1 MALQIQVE
9 IDMVNPAPDVCA
21 IGIQNFGTFYYHD
34 GVSRPEI
41 GDVLY
46 LDPGLLSAVVGQSGY
61 WIYLDIDPTNP
72 SSNITVQ
79 LNDFGIIVDLFTCN
93 PDNYG
98 SFEWIGIGSDDST
111 EFCDVQPSASLW
123 YVAPNIIPTLEGI
136 ILSGSYA
143 FDNPLSAQSWAQEL
157 NNYTN
162 PGGPGA
168 NPVPPLSIPSGLAS
182 SSIFGDTTTNPY
194 LWNKNLLEWKAG
206 IPCPTQIPQQ
216 LYSITLA
223 KSVNHQDPTAAQFC
237 TDVKAEVTYYYM
249 YDQNSNLTLE
259 DIAVNNIPIYFTSSG
274 AYNGLSSAMVAT
286 NIFDDLTENDGYY
299 VWVND
304 NNGVGFQWYGFD
316 GSGAL
321 TTGNSIVAGGSCN
334 MFQRPSGYGTE
345 LITSQD
351 PFASE
356 VFYAF
361 WSCIPVVDNTLIYW
375 PMYLVSGDHLNG
387 QANHMT
393 DFIDVLNSTG
403 LNTFKNTPGTEC
415 MTYMHQIVALDINEA
430 EVLLAQVAGYDAQT
444 IQQQDQSYIG
454 IFSNNTLSLRSDC
467 DACAYLTPPGGIYG
481 FGVIEGS
488 VTPSF
493 GPNTDLEKN
502 YNLDNVSKPLL
513 RTNPK
518 LTTNVKLV
526 ANESDQIFIES
537 IDATK
542 ELSAVEYKKFELNKT
557 GSYAQDLQQFFART
571 KTTAEIMYA
580 TKREAGD
587 LSVLDSYQQQIEET
601 YQYGATANYSK
612 LHDEDFRMF
621 APIWLDVNIPKMFVI
636 FKVKNPIDTKGLSN
650 LAADKLKKIQ
660 AILANAEIV
669 KTFDLTRATAL
680 GTYIRNHVQEATF
693 PKTPLTF
700 SFEKGEKSSFNG
712 IDLDKGGFTSKAEY
726 MYEDF
731 VKQDKP
737 LIDANDFITDG
748 FKRNKLAVANIL
760 NIEFLF
766 NDPTSTDYTV
776 NRYFGLYVDAID
788 SGTGLVSFASHGR
801 LKLKDLESLTDS
813 TIPYSAIPSSKMM
826 TAAPTLGYAKLR
838 ETYFKIENNKFY
850 DEANGNLLVVDSQN
864 KIPSLLG
871 TDKKGVSVDLTRTDD
886 IGYDYVKI
894 NIAETPV
901 VNDSIAM
908 VNVKEEAYR
917 IKFIKHIANTQVV
930 IDDAHGHTITFN
942 TGASIQDALD
952 NFETAFAAPLLSFG
966 AHFNLKREA
975 NAIVITEK
983 KASLTDLKVSVQT
996 ANGNVIRISKIY
1008 TYSNIIKNRFYAA
1021 APGALAKGTFSGNKF
1036 SQDGTTSDIAIA
1048 LTAIINNAGEF
1059 KATNYLDNVYVE
1071 TNVGGYRLMQHALLV
1086 DKSNNSQFVSVENLD
1101 LQNELDL
1108 ADNVLLDWHTHYFKG
1123 GNSLQK
1129 SCIVNPETAA
1139 QIQIGDQLPT
1149 VYAGKYNKVVDI
1161 VDHVRDLKSGYKK
1174 LVLLDKSTIPSGET
1188 PLYEEAPVTMGL
1200 FSTYDIYDMNFDFY
1214 DTSNSD
1220 LKELKHETVANM
1232 AYEPYD
1238 NPQGLLTNQ
1247 IFSDNFALS
1256 PEEYFSNLQPLL
1268 KEDKVNDETLEKIY
1282 SEYDRLKENYIATNA
1297 TRSRVTPNINK
1308 WVLKDSMTVREQ
1320 PYYLNANEAFGRT
1333 NFAPD
1338 LTVENRD
1345 RLAFTHEWFYMDRLP
1360 LYFRYDMVNDSFS
1373 YVDFINNLNSSTPF
1387 EITKDLFKNTDHDYF
1402 DRYMVV
1408 DGLEVASDSSGLAS
1422 TEVGNFDITTFMK
1435 TVRQK
1440 KYSLVDGG
1448 DDLSFANT
1456 VFKGIKVFFKKRKE
1470 FQKENPSEFVKDT
1483 EFNGY
1488 RFSTLV
1494 KVNMSANSNSIEY
1507 DVIQNKKFGFVI
1519 FFITL
1524 NVSDVWSHDYINR
1537 KLLYELKHNIVQDL
1551 SGDNIYSDINLDGAL
1566 ALNITDFNG
1575 AGPFVVKGI
1584 THVDG
1589 TTTKFNT
1596 QLSIGQSKT
1605 YGRILIDLG
1614 LQSGIIYAVQV
1625 VEILSDS
1632 EITVKG
1638 IPVNVADPN
1647 DTLQTQYLTQAQLV
1661 NALYVYEE
1669 GGVDAHSK
1677 LLVNLSAGRVARML
1691 NNNDGA
1697 INYLTIEVDG
1707 TETLNQFV
1715 LNFDSGK
1722 EIIKTANLVTV
1733 EDTKKPKSYALF
1745 KGVIGY
1751 NIEQG
1756 PTYYPFLIRHSG
1768 SYTVDLRPV
1777 VTFTDLYTHFK
1788 VNRDHATLN
1797 LTERTFEEGLYK
1809 HSLSSVTAIKIAK
1822 AYYKRYNRTG
1832 TSFNVGF
1839 IQDGGSHD
1847 GNWGLVKNHFYHKV
1861 NEINPSSVTKLTA
1874 TAEDQPLYPL
1884 IGEVAI
1890 DKRDISVFRS
1900 SWDTNYYSRAL
1911 AGGRSELVPGT
1922 FDAIEER
1929 SYMASTIMKY
1939 KADYELL
1946 QFTSEYVQ
1954 TEEELDFILKNSNNT
1969 TDAVIFEDR
1978 ERVVIDFYIQDAVYK
1993 RLRDEGVLAT
2003 LARFIVPTD
2012 SIGDKTSLVDDAEDY
2027 VFKNLL
2033 GLYVIDFIRLYT
2045 RAHKEGQSTVVS
2057 SNTLA
2062 ELTSGAFSPDGAFT
2076 YKLQNLTPLNFRLI
2090 YNKRLGYSYDIRPMV
2105 KIKS

>member
-1 MALQIQVE
+1 
-9 IDMVNPAPDVCA
+9 MV
-21 IGIQNFGTFYYHD
+21 
-34 GVSRPEI
+34 
-41 GDVLY
+41 
-46 LDPGLLSAVVGQSGY
+46 
-61 WIYLDIDPTNP
+61 
-72 SSNITVQ
+72 
-79 LNDFGIIVDLFTCN
+79 
-93 PDNYG
+93 
-98 SFEWIGIGSDDST
+98 
-111 EFCDVQPSASLW
+111 
-123 YVAPNIIPTLEGI
+123 
-136 ILSGSYA
+136 
-143 FDNPLSAQSWAQEL
+143 
-157 NNYTN
+157 
-162 PGGPGA
+162 
-168 NPVPPLSIPSGLAS
+168 
-182 SSIFGDTTTNPY
+182 
-194 LWNKNLLEWKAG
+194 K
-206 IPCPTQIPQQ
+206 
-216 LYSITLA
+216 
-223 KSVNHQDPTAAQFC
+223 
-237 TDVKAEVTYYYM
+237 
-249 YDQNSNLTLE
+249 
-259 DIAVNNIPIYFTSSG
+259 
-274 AYNGLSSAMVAT
+274 T

-304 NNGVGFQWYGFD
+304 NNGVGFQWYGFNN
-316 GSGAL
+316 SAAL
-321 TTGNSIVAGGSCN
+321 TTGNSITQGGSCSAY
-334 MFQRPSGYGTE
+334 QRPSGYGTE
-345 LITSQD
+345 LISSQD
-351 PFASE
+351 PFASD

-361 WSCIPVVDNTLIYW
+361 WSCVPVVDNTLIYW
-375 PMYLVSGDHLNG
+375 PMYLVPGDHLDG
-387 QANHMT
+387 QENHMT
-393 DFIDVLNSTG
+393 DFVDVLNSTG
-403 LNTFKNTPGTEC
+403 LNTFKNHPGTEC
-415 MTYMHQIVALDINEA
+415 MTYMHKIVALDINEA
-430 EVLLAQVAGYDAQT
+430 EILLSQVAGYDPST

-454 IFSNNTLSLRSDC
+454 IFSNNTLSLRSSC
-467 DACAYLTPPGGIYG
+467 NACAYLTPPGGIYG

-518 LTTNVKLV
+518 LTTNIKLV
-526 ANESDQIFIES
+526 ANESDQIFLES

-542 ELSAVEYKKFELNKT
+542 ELSAVEYKRFELNKT
-557 GSYAQDLQQFFART
+557 GSYSQDLQQFFART
-571 KTTAEIMYA
+571 KTTNEIMYA
-580 TKREAGD
+580 TKREASD
-587 LSVLDSYQQQIEET
+587 FSVLDSYQQQIEET

-636 FKVKNPIDTKGLSN
+636 FKVKNPVDTKGLSD
-650 LAADKLKKIQ
+650 LAGDKLKTMQ
-660 AILANAEIV
+660 SILANAEIV
-669 KTFDLTRATAL
+669 KTFDLTRTTAL
-680 GTYIRNHVQEATF
+680 GTYIRNHVQDATF

-788 SGTGLVSFASHGR
+788 SGTGLVSFANGGR
-801 LKLKDLESLTDS
+801 LKLKNLESLTEP

-826 TAAPTLGYAKLR
+826 TSTPTLGYAKLR
-838 ETYFKIENNKFY
+838 DTYFKIENNKFY
-850 DEANGNLLVVDSQN
+850 DESKGNLLVVDSLN

-871 TDKKGVSVDLTRTDD
+871 TDKKGVSVDITRIDD
-886 IGYDYVKI
+886 IGYDYVKVEI
-894 NIAETPV
+894 IDTPV
-901 VNDSIAM
+901 VNDSIAL

-930 IDDAHGHTITFN
+930 IDDVHGHTITFN
-942 TGASIQDALD
+942 TGANIQDALD
-952 NFETAFAAPLLSFG
+952 NFETAFTAPLLSFG

-975 NAIVITEK
+975 DSIIITEK
-983 KASLTDLKVSVQT
+983 KASLSNLNVKVQT
-996 ANGNVIRISKIY
+996 ANGNVIKISKIY
-1008 TYSNIIKNRFYAA
+1008 TSSDVIKNKFYAA
-1021 APGALAKGTFSGNKF
+1021 APGALPKGTFSGNKF
-1036 SQDGTTSDIAIA
+1036 SQDGTVSDIAIA
-1048 LTAIINNAGEF
+1048 LTAAINSVREF
-1059 KATNYLDNVYVE
+1059 KATNYQNSIYVE
-1071 TNVGGYRLMQHALLV
+1071 ANVGGYRLMQHALLV
-1086 DKSNNSQFVSVENLD
+1086 DKSNNSQFVSAENLD
-1101 LQNELDL
+1101 LQNELEL
-1108 ADNVLLDWHTHYFKG
+1108 ADNVLLEWYTHYFKG

-1139 QIQIGDQLPT
+1139 QIQIGDMLPT
-1149 VYAGKYNKVVDI
+1149 TYAGRYNKVVDI
-1161 VDHVRDLKSGYKK
+1161 VDYVRDLKSGYKK
-1174 LVLLDKSTIPSGET
+1174 IILLDKSAIPSGET
-1188 PLYEEAPVTMGL
+1188 PIYEEAPVTMGL
-1200 FSTYDIYDMNFDFY
+1200 FSAYDIYDMNFDFY

-1220 LKELKHETVANM
+1220 LKELKYETVADRSPIPGTNPVQYKNIKGYIDYLPY
-1232 AYEPYD
+1232 AEPS
-1238 NPQGLLTNQ
+1238 GLEQNQ
-1247 IFSDNFALS
+1247 IFADSFALT

-1268 KEDKVNDETLEKIY
+1268 REDTVSDETLEKIY

-1297 TRSRVTPNINK
+1297 VRSRIIPNINK

-1338 LTVENRD
+1338 LTVEGRD
-1345 RLAFTHEWFYMDRLP
+1345 RLAFSHEWFYMDKLP
-1360 LYFRYDMVNDSFS
+1360 VYFRYDMVNDSFS

-1408 DGLEVASDSSGLAS
+1408 DGLEIASDSSNLTS
-1422 TEVGNFDITTFMK
+1422 TDMANFDMTTFMK

-1566 ALNITDFNG
+1566 ALNIADFNG
-1575 AGPFVVKGI
+1575 SGPFLVQGI
-1584 THVDG
+1584 QHTNG
-1589 TTTKFNT
+1589 TGTKFNT
-1596 QLSIGQSKT
+1596 QLSIGQNKT

-1614 LQSGIIYAVQV
+1614 LQSGAIYAVQV

-1632 EITVKG
+1632 EIKVKG
-1638 IPVNVADPN
+1638 VPVNVADPN
-1647 DTLQTQYLTQAQLV
+1647 DFLQTQYLTQAQLV
-1661 NALYVYEE
+1661 NAAYVYEE
-1669 GGVDAHSK
+1669 GGVDAHTK
-1677 LLVNLSAGRVARML
+1677 LLVNLSAGTVARML
-1691 NNNDGA
+1691 NSNDSK
-1697 INYLTIEVDG
+1697 INYVTVGTDG

-1715 LNFDSGK
+1715 INFDSGK
-1722 EIIKTANLVTV
+1722 EIIKTANLITV

-1768 SYTVDLRPV
+1768 NYTVDLRPV

-1797 LTERTFEEGLYK
+1797 LTERTFEEALYK

-1832 TSFNVGF
+1832 ISFNVGF
-1839 IQDGGSHD
+1839 IQDGGRHD
-1847 GNWGLVKNHFYHKV
+1847 GDWGLVKNHFYHKV

-1874 TAEDQPLYPL
+1874 TAEDQPVYPL

-1890 DKRDISVFRS
+1890 DKRDINVFRS

-1911 AGGRSELVPGT
+1911 AGGRKELVPGT

-1946 QFTSEYVQ
+1946 QFTSQYVE
-1954 TEEELDFILKNSNNT
+1954 TEEELDLILKNSNNT
-1969 TDAVIFEDR
+1969 TDVVIFEDR
-1978 ERVVIDFYIQDAVYK
+1978 ERVVVDFYIQDTVYK
-1993 RLRDEGVLAT
+1993 KLRDEGVLAT

-2012 SIGDKTSLVDDAEDY
+2012 SIGDKTSLIDDAESY

-2033 GLYVIDFIRLYT
+2033 DLYVVDYIRLYT
-2045 RAHKEGQSTVVS
+2045 RPHKEGQTTIVS
-2057 SNTLA
+2057 SNTIA
-2062 ELTSGAFSPDGAFT
+2062 DLTSNAFSPDGAFT